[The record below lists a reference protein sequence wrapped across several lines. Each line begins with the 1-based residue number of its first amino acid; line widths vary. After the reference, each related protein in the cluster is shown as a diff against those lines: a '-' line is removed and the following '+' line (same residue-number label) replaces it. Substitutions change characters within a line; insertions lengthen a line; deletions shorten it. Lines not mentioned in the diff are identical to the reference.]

1 MQIESAFEV
10 PGPPEPA
17 WRLLNDVP
25 RVIPCMPGAE
35 LTEVIDESTWKA
47 TMHVKLGPIS
57 LQFATDVR
65 RIEVDETARRA
76 VLFADARELKGRGGA
91 KATIASTLVPTGT
104 GTSVK
109 IVTDL
114 QLRGP
119 VAQYGRGIVADVAG
133 QLVKRFAECL
143 ATQLEPAEE
152 KGETPTPAIRADL
165 KPVGGLG
172 LAFGAIWR
180 RLVALF
186 RRGT

>member
-1 MQIESAFEV
+1 MQIESVFEV
-10 PGPPEPA
+10 PAPPEEA

-47 TMHVKLGPIS
+47 TMHVRLGPIS
-57 LQFATDVR
+57 LTFATDVR
-65 RIEVDETARRA
+65 RVEADETAHRA
-76 VLFADARELKGRGGA
+76 VLSADARELKGRGGA
-91 KATIASTLVPTGT
+91 KATIASTLAPTET

-119 VAQYGRGIVADVAG
+119 VAQYGRGIVGDVAG

-143 ATQLEPAEE
+143 ATQLEPADE
-152 KGETPTPAIRADL
+152 KGETPTPATPAEV
-165 KPVGGLG
+165 KPVSGFG